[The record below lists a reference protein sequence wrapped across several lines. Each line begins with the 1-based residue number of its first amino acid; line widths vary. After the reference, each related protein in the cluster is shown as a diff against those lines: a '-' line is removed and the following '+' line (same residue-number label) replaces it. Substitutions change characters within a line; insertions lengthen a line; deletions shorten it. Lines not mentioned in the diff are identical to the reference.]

1 MHESKEHTQIIEN
14 NAFFFF
20 SHLYTFLKCQ
30 KKMSNDKSWPFFIR
44 SKFFL
49 QGSQIFIPAL
59 LSIVIIMDLRS
70 FRSLKDMIGI
80 SGHVA

>member
-1 MHESKEHTQIIEN
+1 MTNLGH
-14 NAFFFF
+14 
-20 SHLYTFLKCQ
+20 FLFAP
-30 KKMSNDKSWPFFIR
+30 S
-44 SKFFL
+44 FFL

>member
-1 MHESKEHTQIIEN
+1 MTNLGH
-14 NAFFFF
+14 F
-20 SHLYTFLKCQ
+20 LYAP
-30 KKMSNDKSWPFFIR
+30 S
-44 SKFFL
+44 FL

>member
-1 MHESKEHTQIIEN
+1 MTNLGH
-14 NAFFFF
+14 F
-20 SHLYTFLKCQ
+20 LYAL
-30 KKMSNDKSWPFFIR
+30 S
-44 SKFFL
+44 FL
-49 QGSQIFIPAL
+49 QGSRIFIPAL